1 MFDTSR
7 AACNRGRGAQ
17 YAPAPTRLQVH
28 GDGADLLDCRVKK
41 LICINI
47 QQIST
52 RYRCSM
58 LMSQQ
63 MLFFFHPRNKK
74 KLQQRKTPFSG
85 RCLNIFFAIRCKLI
99 LLT

>member
-41 LICINI
+41 YVLI
-47 QQIST
+47 
-52 RYRCSM
+52 Y
-58 LMSQQ
+58 
-63 MLFFFHPRNKK
+63 NKFR
-74 KLQQRKTPFSG
+74 QGTGVQ
-85 RCLNIFFAIRCKLI
+85 C
-99 LLT
+99 